1 MILVN
6 IVVRKGIIER
16 IEMKGHAMFNDYG
29 KDIVCA
35 GVSSALIT
43 TVNAIL
49 SFDKNSIEYKN
60 DNHFS
65 LINIKKDKVTNNL
78 LENLVEILKQ
88 TEKQYSK
95 NIKVKEE
102 NYE

>member
-6 IVVRKGIIER
+6 ILRKKGVIER
-16 IEMKGHAMFNDYG
+16 IDMNGHAMFNDYG

-60 DNHFS
+60 DKEFS
-65 LINIKKDKVTNNL
+65 LINIKKDKITNNL

-95 NIKVKEE
+95 NIRVKEE